1 MWKLPLILALS
12 VYSGLSFAADISG
25 TWKQIDDKT
34 GSAKALIHIRQEK
47 DGHYTGKI
55 IKITPRPGYV
65 PQDNC
70 VNCPEP
76 YRNKPIL
83 GLDIIH
89 NLEFIGNNSY
99 GNGKILDPLTGKI
112 YSLKGRLFSNGRL
125 LQLRGYL
132 GISTL
137 GRTQVWIREN

>member
-1 MWKLPLILALS
+1 MWKLPLILTLS
-12 VYSGLSFAADISG
+12 ACSSLSFATDIRG

-34 GSAKALIHIRQEK
+34 GSPKAVIQIRQEK
-47 DGHYTGKI
+47 DGNYIGKI
-55 IKITPRPGYV
+55 IKVTPRPGYV
-65 PQDNC
+65 PKETC
-70 VNCPEP
+70 INCPAP
-76 YRNKPIL
+76 YNNKPIL

-89 NLEFIGNNSY
+89 DLKSIGNDSY
-99 GNGKILDPLTGKI
+99 GGGKILDPLTGKI
-112 YSLKGRLFSNGRL
+112 YSVKGKLLSNGRL

>member
-1 MWKLPLILALS
+1 MWKLPLLLALS
-12 VYSGLSFAADISG
+12 VYSSLSLAADISG

-34 GSAKALIHIRQEK
+34 GSPKALIQIRQEK
-47 DGHYTGKI
+47 DGRYVGKI
-55 IKITPRPGYV
+55 VKITPRPGYV
-65 PQDNC
+65 PRETC
-70 VNCPEP
+70 VDCPEP

-89 NLEFIGNNSY
+89 HLESLGDNNY
-99 GNGKILDPLTGKI
+99 GNGKIIDPLTGKL
-112 YSLKGRLFSNGRL
+112 YSVKGRLISNGRL

-132 GISTL
+132 GISSL

>member
-1 MWKLPLILALS
+1 MWKLPLILTLS
-12 VYSGLSFAADISG
+12 VYSSLSLAADISG

-34 GSAKALIHIRQEK
+34 GSAKALIQIRQEK
-47 DGHYTGKI
+47 DGRYIGKI
-55 IKITPRPGYV
+55 VKITPRPGYV
-65 PQDNC
+65 PRETC
-70 VNCPEP
+70 VDCPEP

-89 NLEFIGNNSY
+89 NLEPLGNNSY
-99 GNGKILDPLTGKI
+99 GNGKIIDPLTGKI
-112 YSLKGRLFSNGRL
+112 YSVKGRLLSNGRL

-132 GISTL
+132 GVSML